1 MKKCPYCAEE
11 IQVDAIKCKHCQ
23 EMLVQQNEIS
33 NLIGG
38 FFDSVFSVMWKT
50 CLVILILLYL
60 MYACVQ
66 SI

>member
-11 IQVDAIKCKHCQ
+11 IQVDAIKCKHCK
-23 EMLVQQNEIS
+23 EILVQQNEVS

-38 FFDSVFSVMWKT
+38 FFNSIFSVIWKT
-50 CLVILILLYL
+50 CLVMLVMLYL
-60 MYACVQ
+60 IYACVQ